1 MRAHFSPLN
10 STFLHCI
17 SKTQADKR
25 GIQENFNEIK
35 DLETLSHNFRIE
47 NPF

>member
-17 SKTQADKR
+17 SKTKADKR
-25 GIQENFNEIK
+25 ETEENFNEIK

-47 NPF
+47 NTF